1 MKYPSRYSN
10 GKNVSAAQYITEL
23 ICENKAK
30 IDKEDRGIKFWTS
43 KKWTNYYR
51 NQISSAN
58 KLLEKYNEQAII
70 KALKNTKAQRIYSLR
85 APHLIAIIEEEQ
97 SNLETQNK
105 ILNQDYD
112 RSSNKKFQTNGRI
125 SSKLSRLKELE
136 WAVSKKT

>member
-30 IDKEDRGIKFWTS
+30 IDKEDIGLKFWTS

-112 RSSNKKFQTNGRI
+112 RSSNKKFQTNSRI

-136 WAVSKKT
+136 

>member
-30 IDKEDRGIKFWTS
+30 IDKEDIGIKFWTS

-136 WAVSKKT
+136 